1 MGLEIFDTTIMDIR
15 RNISRAG
22 EIQLYLD
29 EHSEVEN
36 YVILDDDIIDY
47 PLSNKWVRCLFKE
60 GLTTEKAIEA
70 IEILG
75 RKE

>member
-1 MGLEIFDTTIMDIR
+1 M
-15 RNISRAG
+15 SRAE

-47 PLSNKWVRCLFKE
+47 PLSNKWVRCFFKE

>member
-1 MGLEIFDTTIMDIR
+1 MEIFDTTIMDIR
-15 RNISRAG
+15 RNMSRAE

-47 PLSNKWVRCLFKE
+47 PLSNKWVRCFFKE
-60 GLTTEKAIEA
+60 GI
-70 IEILG
+70 
-75 RKE
+75 

>member
-1 MGLEIFDTTIMDIR
+1 M
-15 RNISRAG
+15 SRAE

-29 EHSEVEN
+29 EHSEIEN

-60 GLTTEKAIEA
+60 GLTAEKANEA